1 MKPTPLH
8 HRRPSAYLLAAA
20 ALLLALG
27 VASPAA
33 AGIRIDADTGDGE
46 IEIDGDEV
54 VVEAAGG
61 EARITRRGELFV
73 DGRRVRVGE
82 RDQRDLVRYNQGMRN
97 LEDLAVD
104 LGLQGAGLAF
114 SAIGEA
120 FAAALTGDEKRAERR
135 IEARARELEDDALAF
150 CDELRRLERIQ
161 DRLAAN
167 VPAFR
172 PFAVVEV
179 EADDCTADD

>member
-1 MKPTPLH
+1 MRSTTHTLRPTAIP
-8 HRRPSAYLLAAA
+8 LAAA
-20 ALLLALG
+20 ALLLAL
-27 VASPAA
+27 ALPSPAS
-33 AGIRIDADTGDGE
+33 AGIHIDADTGDGE
-46 IEIDGDEV
+46 IEIEGDEV
-54 VVEAAGG
+54 FVEAAGG
-61 EARITRRGELFV
+61 EARITPAGELFV

-82 RDQRDLVRYNQGMRN
+82 RDQRDLVRYNEGMRH
-97 LEDLAVD
+97 LEELAVD
-104 LGLQGAGLAF
+104 VGLQGAGLAV
-114 SAIGEA
+114 SALGEA
-120 FAAALTGDEKRAERR
+120 FAAVLTGDEQRAERR
-135 IEARARELEDDALAF
+135 IEARAGELEADALEL

>member
-1 MKPTPLH
+1 MKPATTIP
-8 HRRPSAYLLAAA
+8 RRFAAPLAAA
-20 ALLLALG
+20 ALLVALG
-27 VASPAA
+27 SPPPAS

-54 VVEAAGG
+54 VVETAGD
-61 EARITRRGELFV
+61 EARITPAGDLFV

-82 RDQRDLVRYNQGMRN
+82 RDQRDLVRYNEGMRH
-97 LEDLAVD
+97 LEELAVD
-104 LGLQGAGLAF
+104 IGLQGAGLAV
-114 SAIGEA
+114 SALGEA
-120 FAAALTGDEKRAERR
+120 FAAALTGDEQRAERR
-135 IEARARELEDDALAF
+135 IEARAGELEADALEL

-161 DRLAAN
+161 DRLATN

-179 EADDCTADD
+179 DADDCTADD